1 MSAKKAGKG
10 MRALHV
16 LALTLLGATA
26 IPLLA
31 FVLIWRFYYS
41 GNSNTA
47 LGLAQIRSAL
57 DGSTRLLELY
67 AGDNDVGLQPESRI
81 KLLLNG
87 PVVGLRIGPS
97 TPEAAARTLAAV
109 LDVADLRFGPDS
121 IIDGC
126 GTVCGRLAP
135 DGTWSVTEQHV
146 VKAGAAAWDAL
157 DEAGRRVLANKTP
170 YLRVTRDASR
180 AIIRLGDTG
189 YVWAITEAADR
200 DTPCFE
206 LFHPQLEAVEVT
218 RLTNARGERVGA
230 EIASLHGYL
239 SSARRDE
246 VIRYDYA
253 WKNPDDPR
261 DRKKVVLMRYIERS
275 RAVLCAGLYE
285 DEYFLPTKQAESL
298 FAVLVTIVGGLTLLV
313 TLTLT
318 GRMNRSLSALC
329 DFARVTAAAEGST
342 YALRRTGLRELDEL
356 SETMSDMGMKIK
368 ARQDALR
375 KELAEKGTLI
385 EEVHHRVK
393 NNLAVLASIIGLQQ
407 DQARSD
413 EAASVLDILRAR
425 VNSMALVYQQLLA
438 TDEYASLPFDDY
450 VEGILT
456 YYQSDHTHDV
466 RPMTR
471 AERLEPI
478 SLGFDK
484 AVPFGLIVNELVSN
498 AFRHGMSS
506 QRVPAMSVAL
516 FMDGTDIV
524 FSVEDNGD
532 GMDHEVREGTGLLL
546 VRALC
551 VQLHGEMS
559 IEGQTEGRVGT
570 SVVVRVPA
578 GS

>member
-246 VIRYDYA
+246 VIRNDYA

-551 VQLHGEMS
+551 VQLHGKMS